1 MESSIIKD
9 GQSSEEH
16 IKDSKKAYKK
26 LTIENIKLLD
36 KVIDDFQRLK
46 DDFNSIEFL
55 KKISRLHSYISKF
68 QQLTNDQNLSGINSY
83 EFVEEGCLSQLVTI
97 FNIIKTF

>member
-1 MESSIIKD
+1 MD
-9 GQSSEEH
+9 QSAEEQ
-16 IKDSKKAYKK
+16 IKDSKKAYTK

-55 KKISRLHSYISKF
+55 KTISRLYTYISEL
-68 QQLTNDQNLSGINSY
+68 QQLINDEKLSGITFY